1 MPILVSVAYVDEMI
15 AGHEAILRVRFLTK
29 RERGRKDAVSSP
41 HGFFTCTLF
50 ADGDDIGY
58 DARLLLAELTLELG
72 QTYEVPAIFLGPEL
86 ALRAF
91 PPGTAF
97 RIVDKK
103 PVGRGVVVRQRDES

>member
-1 MPILVSVAYVDEMI
+1 MQSVDEMI

-50 ADGDDIGY
+50 ADGDEIGY

-72 QTYEVPAIFLGPEL
+72 ETYEVPAIFLSPEL
-86 ALRAF
+86 ALPAF

-103 PVGRGVVVRQRDES
+103 PVGRGVVVRQRDD